1 MDSPDYSHNRVAV
14 LEGLKIRLTET
25 TVGVFDLGGMD
36 EVIRAFDAARAELA
50 RRRAAELARAGW
62 IV

>member
-1 MDSPDYSHNRVAV
+1 MDVPDYSHNRAAV
-14 LEGLKIRLTET
+14 LSGLKGQLTEV

-50 RRRAAELARAGW
+50 RRRATELARTGW